1 MKGVL
6 CTDGTDMKTLQERM
20 NSWGGMV
27 GRNLGEEVCATETYI
42 AYSPVSPKATVNV
55 IDAGCKH
62 NIVRLLKSANCKVRV
77 VPITASQNEWIADCD
92 FLFLSNGPG
101 DPASL
106 TDAIE
111 KIKKTIGQKP
121 ILGICLGH
129 QLLSLALGA
138 KTYKLP
144 FGHRGI
150 NHPVRD
156 EDTGRVEISS
166 QNHGFCVDRQSLLA
180 TGAEVTHL
188 NLNDDTVA
196 GMRHKDLK
204 VMGVQ
209 FHPEACPG
217 PNDSAH
223 WVIEKGLNFALNAS
237 TVQ

>member
-1 MKGVL
+1 MKGVQS
-6 CTDGTDMKTLQERM
+6 TTNQSIETLQEQL
-20 NSWGGMV
+20 NGWAGMV
-27 GRNLGEEVCATETYI
+27 GRNLAEEVCGTSI
-42 AYSPVSPKATVNV
+42 KIVHSPINPVATVNV
-55 IDAGCKH
+55 IDSGCKN
-62 NIVRLLKSANCKVRV
+62 NIVRLLSQANCKVRV
-77 VPITASQNEWIADCD
+77 VPITFSKEDWSADCD
-92 FLFLSNGPG
+92 FIFLSNGPG

-111 KIKKTIGQKP
+111 KIKGLIGTKP

-138 KTYKLP
+138 KTYKLR

-166 QNHGFCVDRQSLLA
+166 QNHGFCVDPESLKT
-180 TGAEVTHL
+180 TGIEVTHW
-188 NLNDDTVA
+188 NLNDKTVA
-196 GMRHKDLK
+196 GIRHKEK
-204 VMGVQ
+204 MVMGVQ

-223 WVIEKGLNFALNAS
+223 WVVHMVVSRLPA
-237 TVQ
+237 